1 MNLHRLLICRWENS
15 LYDPKC
21 EAVFSEKQK
30 MLDMHL
36 DLGERGSEIPRKQ
49 QL

>member
-1 MNLHRLLICRWENS
+1 MNLHYLLICRWENS
-15 LYDPKC
+15 LYVPKY
-21 EAVFSEKQK
+21 EAVFSEKQE